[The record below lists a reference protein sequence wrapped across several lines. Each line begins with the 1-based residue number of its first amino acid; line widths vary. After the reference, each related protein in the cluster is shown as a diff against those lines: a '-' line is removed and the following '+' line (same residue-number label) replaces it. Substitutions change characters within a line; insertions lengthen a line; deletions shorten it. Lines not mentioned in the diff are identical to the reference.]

1 MLIVKPSVNRVLKAA
16 IEHLEE
22 EGELVTPQTQYLV
35 VSDWYNTWRKLSRTP
50 DDFKLLLALERA
62 EIRLFNT
69 LMNPPN

>member
-35 VSDWYNTWRKLSRTP
+35 VSDWYNTWRKLARTP

-69 LMNPPN
+69 NMNPH